1 MVLIQ
6 IGLVL
11 LPVIFNFNIL
21 TMEKITQILKRK
33 EPHFRYIAPQCSL
46 DEALNRMS
54 CEATDHLAVID
65 EDRRFIGI
73 ITEHDIACRALVSK
87 IPLTSTPVK
96 KMLNVLLPIAS
107 LDDTVE
113 QCLQKMEQYHVKVLP
128 VFEGMQFKGII
139 TADDILHEAASN
151 RAEIFDQDETAV
163 IY

>member
-96 KMLNVLLPIAS
+96 KNAERVIANCFVGRYGRAVS
-107 LDDTVE
+107 TKNGAIPCE
-113 QCLQKMEQYHVKVLP
+113 S
-128 VFEGMQFKGII
+128 I
-139 TADDILHEAASN
+139 TC
-151 RAEIFDQDETAV
+151 V
-163 IY
+163 